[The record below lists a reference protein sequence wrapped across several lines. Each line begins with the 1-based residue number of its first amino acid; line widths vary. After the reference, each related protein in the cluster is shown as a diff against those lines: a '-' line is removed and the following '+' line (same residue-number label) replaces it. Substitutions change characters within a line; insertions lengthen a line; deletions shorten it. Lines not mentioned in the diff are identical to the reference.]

1 MKVYQALVAKDDV
14 TAPLEAIEGI
24 ECMNIMEHDIHS
36 FLDKTKE
43 KMGGE
48 IDLLLLNLSDS
59 SLAQQD
65 HILWQ
70 IRSSKLDIPAEIPI
84 YCLNEGPLSNYL
96 ADGSLEP
103 SAKLYAQLE
112 RFYERQAQL
121 LKQQSNSPLDR
132 FLAYAWPRENF
143 QLTPR
148 WQLQEYS
155 SYQYP
160 LLACLGVQEE
170 QKVLAKW
177 QQADILSEAGLIDRV
192 RQCPRCDSEHLNYVD
207 ICPRCK
213 SIDINSSVSLHCFTC
228 GHVGEQG
235 EFQLDTALR
244 CPTCLTQLRHIGV
257 DYDRPLERFHCA
269 SCDHRF
275 IEGQVVAS
283 CHNGHRQR
291 PDELKERRL
300 YQYVLGP
307 AAEQIASVGRI
318 FDNRA
323 LQWGEDTSIENFSWL
338 LRWSNASA
346 QRHQHQHLLLF
357 LNWEGVAEAITQWG
371 EDRAMAQI
379 AELQERLHSVI
390 RQTDVFAQI
399 DADKAVI
406 LLCHTSI
413 KWLDQIAAKLA
424 SIEAANDDSILKL
437 QVRNFP
443 LPSQDLPENT
453 QQWLLAH
460 ANKLELD
467 HVI

>member
-1 MKVYQALVAKDDV
+1 MSVYHALVMRDDI
-14 TAPLEAIEGI
+14 AQPLEAIDGI
-24 ECMNIMEHDIHS
+24 EYTH
-36 FLDKTKE
+36 LDH
-43 KMGGE
+43 GGSDSAE
-48 IDLLLLNLSDS
+48 FEYSTDFQLLLLNFSDA
-59 SLAQQD
+59 SLAEQD
-65 HILWQ
+65 QILWDL
-70 IRSSKLDIPAEIPI
+70 RSGKLDLPREIPVF
-84 YCLNEGPLSNYL
+84 CRQDSPLL
-96 ADGSLEP
+96 EHLGDGLFEKRSQFHTFLD
-103 SAKLYAQLE
+103 S
-112 RFYERQAQL
+112 FYERLEQL
-121 LKQQSNSPLDR
+121 QKHTGSSPLDK
-132 FLAYAWPRENF
+132 FLAHAWPRADSSF
-143 QLTPR
+143 GPR
-148 WQLQEYS
+148 WQLQSHS

-160 LLACLGVQEE
+160 LLSCLGIEDQ
-170 QKVLAKW
+170 QKTLALW
-177 QQADILSEAGLIDRV
+177 RQSDVIVERELVDRV

-283 CHNGHRQR
+283 CHNGHRHK

-300 YQYVLGP
+300 YRYGLGP
-307 AAEQIASVGRI
+307 AADQIASVGRI

-323 LQWGEDTSIENFSWL
+323 LQWGESTSIENFSWL
-338 LRWSNASA
+338 LRWTNTSA
-346 QRHQHQHLLLF
+346 QRHKHQHLLLF
-357 LNWEGVAEAITQWG
+357 LNWEGVAEAITQLG
-371 EDRAMAQI
+371 EARALAQI

-390 RQTDVFAQI
+390 RQTDVFAEI

-406 LLCHTSI
+406 LLCHTSV

-424 SIEAANDDSILKL
+424 SIEAANDSSVLKL

-443 LPSQDLPENT
+443 LPSKDLPENT
-453 QQWLLAH
+453 QQWLLAQS
-460 ANKLELD
+460 NKLD
-467 HVI
+467 IDDVI